1 MSHWENAAD
10 FLYASSLFRIFTQH
24 PYTWFIFV
32 ISLQGNFLIYH
43 HHLGLT
49 TYLELNFLQN
59 DNCDILKVTESKK
72 TNQKF
77 FFCSGILWGSYNRGQ
92 IAASQQSK
100 FYLVRNHA
108 AAAIQAQKSVSRL
121 RVAGKHNSQD
131 IQIISKCYILVERL
145 SNFHWLTANI

>member
-77 FFCSGILWGSYNRGQ
+77 FFCSGILWGSYNRG
-92 IAASQQSK
+92 
-100 FYLVRNHA
+100 
-108 AAAIQAQKSVSRL
+108 
-121 RVAGKHNSQD
+121 
-131 IQIISKCYILVERL
+131 
-145 SNFHWLTANI
+145 